1 MNNARLRLMAGLA
14 GVTLALY
21 AAAGYGQ
28 NTTPTTTGG
37 AATTPTADQSAQQP
51 TTGSANTPATGTQ
64 AAPTGTDATIGT
76 SSRTTTTATDI
87 STTQPTTTTFWL
99 SGWGIVLIAVVAI
112 LLLWAI
118 FGRRDRTVVRD
129 SYSSTSTTR
138 NVGPTNE
145 RVVSPRAASGTETT
159 TRTTDTDTRL

>member
-51 TTGSANTPATGTQ
+51 TGSANTPAMKTKANGS
-64 AAPTGTDATIGT
+64 DAI
-76 SSRTTTTATDI
+76 SR
-87 STTQPTTTTFWL
+87 S
-99 SGWGIVLIAVVAI
+99 
-112 LLLWAI
+112 
-118 FGRRDRTVVRD
+118 
-129 SYSSTSTTR
+129 
-138 NVGPTNE
+138 
-145 RVVSPRAASGTETT
+145 
-159 TRTTDTDTRL
+159 